1 MREASE
7 EELRE
12 REREKVVETDVI
24 VRAGEV
30 EEEVREGV
38 KEAKKVEEQERKRES
53 GKIQGS
59 F

>member
-1 MREASE
+1 M
-7 EELRE
+7 RE